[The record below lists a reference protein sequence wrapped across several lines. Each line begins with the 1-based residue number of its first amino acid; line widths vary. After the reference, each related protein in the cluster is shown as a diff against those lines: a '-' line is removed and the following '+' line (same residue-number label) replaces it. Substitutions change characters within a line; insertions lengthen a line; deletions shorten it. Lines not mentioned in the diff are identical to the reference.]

1 MAKLSCNVHSC
12 IYNFGTTCSKSKIKI
27 ADLDT
32 SCLSYHKTKKDVFEK
47 QKYDSEFAS
56 MKGNAN
62 QYVSI
67 ECDEMRCKYNKNK
80 LCSSAHVEIR
90 QFDSNRLSEGRC
102 KTFTLDD

>member
-56 MKGNAN
+56 MEGNAN

-80 LCSSAHVEIR
+80 L
-90 QFDSNRLSEGRC
+90 
-102 KTFTLDD
+102 

>member
-56 MKGNAN
+56 MEGNAN

-80 LCSSAHVEIR
+80 LYDLEREI
-90 QFDSNRLSEGRC
+90 DDLEISDCKVKRLLL
-102 KTFTLDD
+102 LDV